1 MSQTLDV
8 SAFAVQV
15 GDVNCIAPLLL
26 ADEDEAT
33 GSAAM
38 LAG

>member
-1 MSQTLDV
+1 MSETLDV

-15 GDVNCIAPLLL
+15 GDVDCIAPLLL
-26 ADEDEAT
+26 ADEDGAA

-38 LAG
+38 RAG